1 MGSRARS
8 STATRKQIVKKRK
21 ADLDQ
26 LSTREA
32 QVLRMRHGVSEPPSA
47 VAGRPAKGTDASLRK
62 RLQAVEEEVRD
73 RIRDGVEEASQ
84 GDDDT
89 KSKIVRGLK
98 KMD

>member
-1 MGSRARS
+1 MGSRTRS
-8 STATRKQIVKKRK
+8 STATKKQIIKRCK

-32 QVLRMRHGVSEPPSA
+32 QVLRMRHGVTEPPSA
-47 VAGRPAKGTDASLRK
+47 VAGRPAKGTDAKLRK
-62 RLQAVEEEVRD
+62 RLLAVEEEVLD

-84 GDDDT
+84 GEGDT

-98 KMD
+98 KKD